1 MERDGLTVAI
11 AAFASAT
18 AKSAVPD
25 EAIAAAKRAFID
37 TVGVILAGRG
47 EPAVTLVG
55 SLLPDGNEAC
65 AFPGER
71 RLSAGDAAL
80 LNGLAGHVLDY
91 DDVAQAGHPSVVLVP
106 AILAAAERGNASGR
120 DALAAYAIG
129 FEVWSEL
136 ARREP
141 DAFHFG
147 SWHPTSTLGIIA
159 ATAALCALCGLDAER
174 SRHALAIAAS
184 FSSGVIANFGTPMK
198 PYQAGRAAAGA
209 LEAVRLAA
217 AGVTG
222 AADALEGAHGLLR
235 GLSPKGRV
243 DTESDARLGEGTW
256 QLVTEGVSVKRY
268 PVCYASHRAID
279 AAIAL
284 AEAHRLKPGDV
295 RAVVAR
301 IGRAPA
307 ETLRY
312 HDPRDGLEARF
323 SIQHNI
329 AAALVDRAV
338 GFAQLG
344 DDFVRRADVARLYP
358 LTTIEIDEMQPCPDQ
373 PGMAMHDHLV
383 IETMSG
389 ERLDSGPVRHPKG
402 HARAPLS
409 DAELAA
415 KYLDCARHG
424 GHRDPDRLLDRL
436 QRLDRANSVA
446 ELFL

>member
-1 MERDGLTVAI
+1 MERDGLTAAI
-11 AAFASAT
+11 ARFASAT

-25 EAIAAAKRAFID
+25 EAIGAAKRAFID
-37 TVGVILAGRG
+37 TVGVILAGRH
-47 EPAVTLVG
+47 EPAVTLVAG
-55 SLLPDGNEAC
+55 LLADGHEAS
-65 AFPGER
+65 AFAVER
-71 RLSAGDAAL
+71 QLSAGDAAL
-80 LNGLAGHVLDY
+80 LNGVAGHVLDY

-106 AILAAAERGNASGR
+106 AILAAAERGNATGR

-159 ATAALCALCGLDAER
+159 ATAALSALAGLDARR
-174 SRHALAIAAS
+174 SRNALAIAAS
-184 FSSGVIANFGTPMK
+184 LSSGVIANFGTPMK
-198 PYQAGRAAAGA
+198 PYQAGRAAAEA
-209 LEAVRLAA
+209 LEAVRLAS
-217 AGVTG
+217 AGMTG

-235 GLSPKGRV
+235 GLSPKGCV
-243 DTESDARLGEGTW
+243 DTQGDTDLGIGAW
-256 QLVTEGVSVKRY
+256 RLVTEGVSVKRY

-284 AEAHRLKPGDV
+284 AKAHDLKPGEV
-295 RAVVAR
+295 RAVAAR

-323 SIQHNI
+323 SLQHNI

-338 GFAQLG
+338 GFAQL
-344 DDFVRRADVARLYP
+344 DDGFVRRADVARLYP
-358 LTTIEIDEMQPCPDQ
+358 LTTIEVDETLPCPEQ

-383 IETMSG
+383 IETTG
-389 ERLDSGPVRHPKG
+389 GGRLEGGPVRYAKG
-402 HARAPLS
+402 HARAPLG
-409 DAELAA
+409 DGELTA
-415 KYLDCARHG
+415 KFLDCARHG
-424 GHRDPDRLLDRL
+424 RHRDPDGLLDRL
-436 QRLDRANSVA
+436 LRLDKA
-446 ELFL
+446 ETVGGLFA